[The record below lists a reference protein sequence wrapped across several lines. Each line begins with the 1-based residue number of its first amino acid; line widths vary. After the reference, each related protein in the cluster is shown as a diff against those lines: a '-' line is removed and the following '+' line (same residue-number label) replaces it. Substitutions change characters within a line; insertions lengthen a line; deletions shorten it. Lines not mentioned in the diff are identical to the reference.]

1 MPQSLVK
8 NYVHLIFSTKDR
20 QDLID
25 KAIQDELYAY
35 VGGICKEM
43 ECYPYAIG
51 GVENHIHILCLLSK
65 KVALVDLLK
74 TVKAQSSRWIKTKG
88 KKYQKFYW
96 QKGYGAFSIN
106 PSEIS
111 LVKDYIYRQEEHH
124 QKKTFK
130 QELLY
135 FLNKYDVPYNEKYMW
150 D

>member
-20 QDLID
+20 QNLID
-25 KAIQDELYAY
+25 KAIQNELYAY
-35 VGGICKEM
+35 VGGICKEI

-111 LVKDYIYRQEEHH
+111 FVKDYIYRQEEHH
-124 QKKTFK
+124 RKKTFK

-135 FLNKYDVPYNEKYMW
+135 FLNKYDVAYDERYMW